1 MNLEIIQEILDK
13 TDKKVI
19 QSDCKKILKKLSFKS
34 SKDTGWVTELAVWL
48 YVFGYYD
55 YAIAVANLFDTV
67 EFDGNYTLWEN
78 IKGARLLKARILRE
92 RGKTREAEEAVQTL
106 LPYEHPKLYK
116 NASKDLDLY
125 ARNIES
131 NIEVGVSPQGWQLV
145 RLETA
150 IKYRELKGF
159 PMRPKVL
166 EKIIA
171 ELIET
176 LSEYK

>member
-1 MNLEIIQEILDK
+1 MNLEIIQEIMEK

-19 QSDCKKILKKLSFKS
+19 ASDCKKILKKLSFKS
-34 SKDTGWVTELAVWL
+34 QTDTGWVTELAVWL

-55 YAIAVANLFDTV
+55 YAIAVANLFDSV

-92 RGKTREAEEAVQTL
+92 SGKASEAEEVVKTL
-106 LPYEHPKLYK
+106 LPYEHPELYK
-116 NASKDLDLY
+116 NASRSLDLY

-131 NIEVGVSPQGWQLV
+131 KIESGVSPQSWQLL

-150 IKYRELKGF
+150 IEYRELKGV
-159 PMRPKVL
+159 PIRPKVL

-171 ELIET
+171 ELIGT